1 MSPDFKLFLKMLAVM
16 AILCTAF
23 YFEGYALGRK
33 IGYTQAII
41 DVGHGDAIVSG
52 YNFHVDGTEP
62 HRITWRN
69 STNTGDCYV
78 EIK

>member
-1 MSPDFKLFLKMLAVM
+1 MKNYIFAAVFCLVMMLM
-16 AILCTAF
+16 G
-23 YFEGYALGRK
+23 YFMGYSDGHK
-33 IGYTQAII
+33 VGYTQAII
-41 DVGHGDAIVSG
+41 DVGHGDAIISG

-78 EIK
+78 EFK